1 MGFRSHV
8 DVTDSRKTR
17 VIGAERRLA
26 VEAGVLMAPAI
37 K

>member
-1 MGFRSHV
+1 MACRSGI

-17 VIGAERRLA
+17 AISAERRFA
-26 VEAGVLMAPAI
+26 VKADVLMAPAI

>member
-1 MGFRSHV
+1 MVFRSSV

-17 VIGAERRLA
+17 AISAERLFA
-26 VEAGVLMAPAI
+26 VKAGVLLAPAI

>member
-1 MGFRSHV
+1 MAFRSSV

-17 VIGAERRLA
+17 AISAERRFA

-37 K
+37 Q